1 VETFDYEHCKT
12 IALFQGGISIG
23 FLVSTQELWGIK
35 FAEIGWAV
43 DKVLW
48 HNSNFKNCL
57 VEMVQVLNLMSW
69 DLQSLHTPMGA
80 DGIYEQNYLKP

>member
-1 VETFDYEHCKT
+1 METFDYECCKT

-23 FLVSTQELWGIK
+23 FLISTQDLWGIK

-48 HNSNFKNCL
+48 HTLNSKNCL
-57 VEMVQVLNLMSW
+57 VEMVQL
-69 DLQSLHTPMGA
+69 
-80 DGIYEQNYLKP
+80 